1 VLSEAYGRILRMPRR
16 KSLRDV
22 SVTGKRVLVRV
33 DFNVPIDDQGNIVD
47 DIRIKAS
54 LPTIEYLLDARA
66 KIILMSHLGR
76 PNGRD
81 GRYSLL
87 PVAKR
92 LSRYL
97 GREVNLA
104 PDCIG
109 QEVERLV
116 RDLGEGEV
124 LMLENLRFHKGETE
138 GDEDFA
144 KSLASLGEVYVGDSF
159 GTCHRKHA
167 SVYLVPRFLKPAVMG
182 FLLEKE
188 INYFEKAMVN
198 PQRPVV
204 AVLGGA
210 KVSTKLGIIKN
221 LLKRVDRMFIGGA
234 MAFTFIKAMGYPVGD
249 SLVEED
255 LLDTALDI
263 LDISKKLDVKLY
275 LPVDFVI
282 GMDTKDGTPTR
293 IVPWQEIPS
302 GWKGMDIGPVS
313 VDLLKEVISD
323 AQTIIWNG
331 PMGMFELDR
340 FKNGTFETAKMIAHS
355 HALTI
360 AGGGDTD
367 HAIHRAGVEGAIDF
381 VSTGGGA
388 FLKLLEGNSLPCLE
402 VLDPLEE

>member
-1 VLSEAYGRILRMPRR
+1 MPRR

-22 SVTGKRVLVRV
+22 PVSGKRVLVRV

-47 DIRIKAS
+47 DIRIKAC
-54 LPTIEYLLDARA
+54 LPTIEYLLDAQA

-76 PNGRD
+76 PVGRD
-81 GRYSLL
+81 PRYSLA

-92 LSRYL
+92 LSRYI
-97 GREVNLA
+97 GREVRLA

-109 QEVERLV
+109 EEVEGIVKGLK
-116 RDLGEGEV
+116 DGEI
-124 LMLENLRFHKGETE
+124 LMLENLRFHRGETD
-138 GDEDFA
+138 GDEEFA
-144 KSLASLGEVYVGDSF
+144 KSLADLGEIYVSDSF

-188 INYFEKAMVN
+188 INYFERAMVN

-221 LLKRVDRMFIGGA
+221 LLKRVDKMFIGGA
-234 MAFTFIKAMGYPVGD
+234 MAFTFIRAMGYHVGD

-255 LLDTALDI
+255 LIDVALDI
-263 LDISKKLDVKLY
+263 LDVSKKLDVKLY

-282 GMDTKDGTPTR
+282 GMDPTDGTPTR
-293 IVPWQEIPS
+293 IVTWQEIPH
-302 GWKGMDIGPVS
+302 GWKGLDIGPVS
-313 VDLLKEVISD
+313 IELLREIISD

-340 FKNGTFETAKMIAHS
+340 FKNGTFETARMIAQS
-355 HALTI
+355 PALTI

-367 HAIHRAGVEGAIDF
+367 HAIHKAGVEGAIDF

-402 VLDPLEE
+402 VLDPVEE

>member
-1 VLSEAYGRILRMPRR
+1 MPRR

-22 SVTGKRVLVRV
+22 PVSGKRILVRV

-54 LPTIEYLLDARA
+54 LPTIEYLLDAQA

-76 PNGRD
+76 PRGRD
-81 GRYSLL
+81 PKYSLA

-92 LSRYL
+92 LSRYI
-97 GREVNLA
+97 GREVRLA
-104 PDCIG
+104 PDCVG
-109 QEVERLV
+109 DEVSAIVKGLNT
-116 RDLGEGEV
+116 GEI
-124 LMLENLRFHKGETE
+124 LMLENLRFHSGEVE
-138 GDEDFA
+138 GDKEFA
-144 KSLASLGEVYVGDSF
+144 RALADLGEVYVSDSF

-167 SVYLVPRFLKPAVMG
+167 SVYLVPMYLKPAVMG

-221 LLKRVDRMFIGGA
+221 LLKRVDKMFIGGA
-234 MAFTFIKAMGYPVGD
+234 MAFTFIRAMGYNVGD

-255 LLDTALDI
+255 LIDTALDI
-263 LDISKKLDVKLY
+263 IEVSKKLDVKLY

-282 GMDTKDGTPTR
+282 GMDPTDGTPTR
-293 IVPWQEIPS
+293 IVPWKEIPE
-302 GWKGMDIGPVS
+302 GWKGLDIGPVS
-313 VDLLKEVISD
+313 VELLRQIISD

-340 FKNGTFETAKMIAHS
+340 FKNGTFETARMIAQS
-355 HALTI
+355 PALTI

-367 HAIHRAGVEGAIDF
+367 HAIHKAGVEGAIDF

-402 VLDPLEE
+402 VLDPMDE

>member
-1 VLSEAYGRILRMPRR
+1 MPRK

-22 SVTGKRVLVRV
+22 NVKGKKVLVRV
-33 DFNVPIDDQGNIVD
+33 DFNVPIDNQGNIED
-47 DIRIKAS
+47 DTRIRAA
-54 LPTIEYLLDARA
+54 LPTIEYLMDAKA

-81 GRYSLL
+81 ERHSLA

-92 LSRYL
+92 LSRFL
-97 GREVNLA
+97 DREVKMA

-109 QEVERLV
+109 EEVKSMVDNLK
-116 RDLGEGEV
+116 EGEI
-124 LMLENLRFHKGETE
+124 LLLENLRFHEGETN
-138 GDEDFA
+138 GDENFA
-144 KSLASLGEVYVGDSF
+144 KELAKLGEVYVSDAF

-167 SVYLVPRFLKPAVMG
+167 SVYLVPKFLKPAVMG

-188 INYFEKAMVN
+188 INYFERAMIN

-221 LLKRVDRMFIGGA
+221 LLKRVDKLFIGGA
-234 MAFTFIKAMGYPVGD
+234 MAFTFIKAMGYPVGS

-255 LLDTALDI
+255 LIPTALDI
-263 LDISKKLDVKLY
+263 LEVAKKLEVKLY

-282 GMDTKDGTPTR
+282 GQEISDSTPTKV
-293 IVPWQEIPS
+293 VPWQDIPH
-302 GWKGMDIGPVS
+302 GWKGLDIGPVS
-313 VDLLKEVISD
+313 VELLKEVISD

-331 PMGMFELDR
+331 PMGVFELDR
-340 FKNGTFETAKMIAHS
+340 FKSGTFETAKMIAQS
-355 HALTI
+355 PALTI

-367 HAIHRAGVEGAIDF
+367 HAIHRAGVYNAIDF

-402 VLDPLEE
+402 VLDDAQ

>member
-1 VLSEAYGRILRMPRR
+1 MPRR
-16 KSLRDV
+16 KSLRDIPV
-22 SVTGKRVLVRV
+22 SGKRVLVRV
-33 DFNVPIDDQGNIVD
+33 DFNVPIDDQGNIID

-76 PNGRD
+76 PKDRD
-81 GRYSLL
+81 PRYSLA

-92 LSRYL
+92 LSRYI
-97 GREVNLA
+97 GREVRLA
-104 PDCIG
+104 PDCVG
-109 QEVERLV
+109 DEVSAIVNGLK
-116 RDLGEGEV
+116 DGEI
-124 LMLENLRFHKGETE
+124 LMLENLRFHRGETE
-138 GDEDFA
+138 GDKEFA
-144 KSLASLGEVYVGDSF
+144 RALADLGEVYVSDSF

-167 SVYLVPRFLKPAVMG
+167 SVFLVPRFLKPAVMG

-221 LLKRVDRMFIGGA
+221 LLKRVDKMFIGGA
-234 MAFTFIKAMGYPVGD
+234 MAFTFIRAMGYNVGD

-255 LLDTALDI
+255 LIDTALDI
-263 LDISKKLDVKLY
+263 LDVSKKLDVKLY

-282 GMDTKDGTPTR
+282 GMDPGDGTPTR
-293 IVPWQEIPS
+293 IVPWQEIPQ
-302 GWKGMDIGPVS
+302 GWKGLDIGPVS
-313 VDLLKEVISD
+313 VELLREIISD

-340 FKNGTFETAKMIAHS
+340 FKNGTFETARMIAQS
-355 HALTI
+355 PALTI

-367 HAIHRAGVEGAIDF
+367 HAIHKAGVEGAIDF

-402 VLDPLEE
+402 VLDPVEE